1 MDDKITGFK
10 KNKLVLHEVEPLK
23 LCDTKKK
30 NPLLIQKQF
39 SVVLAAQKCEFKN
52 TNSKTRSSKN
62 SEDLVILCYV

>member
-30 NPLLIQKQF
+30 NHY
-39 SVVLAAQKCEFKN
+39 SYKN
-52 TNSKTRSSKN
+52 SSLSYLQPKNVNSKTRSSKN